1 MGRHARDEVSAR
13 DPPHPETRVPPPNE
27 ETIVRA
33 ALLRMRLVDA
43 DETPLVTLL
52 AGGVS
57 SLIARADTR
66 RGPVCVKQAL
76 PELKVAAHWSAPLER
91 SHAELDWIRQVG
103 EWLPG
108 TVPAIL
114 GEDRE
119 SHAFAMSWLEPSLH
133 PVWKLQLRDGIA
145 RPAFAAEV
153 ARRLAAIHAASAD
166 DDLLAQTFAND
177 ENFFQLRL
185 DPYFGAAARVH
196 TECASLL
203 QQLIDDTAHN
213 KRALVH
219 GDISPKNLLAGP
231 NGPVFLDAECA
242 WYGEPAFDV
251 AFCLC
256 HLLAKCLWRPQSTA
270 DFLACFDA
278 FADSYLA
285 GVTWEAAPALEA
297 RVARL
302 LAAILLARVDGKSP
316 LEYLDERGKD
326 LQRQFALARVRSPVR
341 RLAAIRDDWLSL
353 IDHSFSST
361 SS

>member
-1 MGRHARDEVSAR
+1 VTQH
-13 DPPHPETRVPPPNE
+13 TE
-27 ETIVRA
+27 ETIVRQ
-33 ALLRMRLVDA
+33 ALVRMRLIDA
-43 DETPLVTLL
+43 DDIPPITLL

-76 PELKVAAHWSAPLER
+76 PELKVAMHWSAPLER

-108 TVPAIL
+108 AVPAIL

-119 SHAFAMSWLEPSLH
+119 SHAFAMNWLEPSLH

-145 RPAFAAEV
+145 RPAFAVEV

-166 DDLLAQTFAND
+166 DDALAQTFAND

-185 DPYFGAAARVH
+185 DPYFGATARVH
-196 TECASLL
+196 GDCAPIL
-203 QQLIDDTAHN
+203 QQLIDDTASN
-213 KRALVH
+213 KRVLVH

-231 NGPVFLDAECA
+231 KGPVFLDAECA

-256 HLLAKCLWRPQSTA
+256 HLLTKCLWRPESSA
-270 DFLACFDA
+270 DFLGCFDA
-278 FADSYLA
+278 FAEAYLT
-285 GVTWEAAPALEA
+285 GVTWEAPAALEA
-297 RVARL
+297 RIARL

-316 LEYLDERGKD
+316 LEYLDERGKAM
-326 LQRQFALARVRSPVR
+326 QRQFALARVRAPVD
-341 RLAAIRDDWLSL
+341 RLAAIRNDWQSHL
-353 IDHSFSST
+353 DHSSYFSS
-361 SS
+361 

>member
-1 MGRHARDEVSAR
+1 V
-13 DPPHPETRVPPPNE
+13 TQQTE
-27 ETIVRA
+27 ETIVRN
-33 ALLRMRLVDA
+33 ALLRMRLIDT
-43 DETPLVTLL
+43 DEFPPITPL

-76 PELKVAAHWSAPLER
+76 PELKVATHWSAPLER

-108 TVPAIL
+108 VVPAIL

-119 SHAFAMSWLEPSLH
+119 LHAFAMSWLEPALH
-133 PVWKLQLRDGIA
+133 PVWKLQLRDGVV
-145 RPAFAAEV
+145 RPDFAAGV
-153 ARRLAAIHAASAD
+153 ARRLATIHAASAD
-166 DDLLAQTFAND
+166 DELLAHTFAND

-185 DPYFGAAARVH
+185 DPYFGAAARAH
-196 TECASLL
+196 SDCAPML
-203 QQLIDDTAHN
+203 QQLIADTAGN
-213 KRALVH
+213 KRTLVH

-242 WYGEPAFDV
+242 WYGDPAFDV

-256 HLLAKCLWRPQSTA
+256 HLLAKCLWRPHSTA

-278 FADSYLA
+278 FADAYLS
-285 GVTWEAAPALEA
+285 GVTWEDAAAIEA
-297 RVARL
+297 RAARL

-326 LQRQFALARVRSPVR
+326 MQRQFALERVRSPVSQ
-341 RLAAIRDDWLSL
+341 LSVIRNDWLSTL
-353 IDHSFSST
+353 HHSFLFSS
-361 SS
+361 

>member
-1 MGRHARDEVSAR
+1 M
-13 DPPHPETRVPPPNE
+13 TQQTE
-27 ETIVRA
+27 EIIVRNV
-33 ALLRMRLVDA
+33 LLRMRLIDA
-43 DETPLVTLL
+43 DEFPPITPL

-66 RGPVCVKQAL
+66 RGPLCVKQAL
-76 PELKVAAHWSAPLER
+76 PELKVATHWSAPLGR
-91 SHAELDWIRQVG
+91 SHAEIDWIRQIG
-103 EWLPG
+103 QWLPG
-108 TVPAIL
+108 AVPTIL

-119 SHAFAMSWLEPSLH
+119 SHAFAMSWLAPELH

-145 RPAFAAEV
+145 HPAFAAEV
-153 ARRLAAIHAASAD
+153 ARRLVTMHAASAD
-166 DDLLAQTFAND
+166 DHGLAQVFAND
-177 ENFFQLRL
+177 ENFFHLRL

-196 TECASLL
+196 GDCASLL
-203 QQLIDDTAHN
+203 QQLIEDTANH
-213 KRALVH
+213 KRTLVH

-231 NGPVFLDAECA
+231 QGPVFLDAECA

-278 FADSYLA
+278 FADAYLT
-285 GVTWEAAPALEA
+285 GVSWEDAAVLEA

-316 LEYLDERGKD
+316 LEYLDERSKD
-326 LQRQFALARVRSPVR
+326 VQRQFALARVRAPVT
-341 RLAAIRDDWLSL
+341 RLGAIRNDWQLTL
-353 IDHSFSST
+353 DHSLSSKFT
-361 SS
+361 

>member
-1 MGRHARDEVSAR
+1 M
-13 DPPHPETRVPPPNE
+13 TQQTE
-27 ETIVRA
+27 ETIVRN
-33 ALLRMRLVDA
+33 ALLRMRLIDA
-43 DETPLVTLL
+43 DEFPPITPL

-66 RGPVCVKQAL
+66 SGPLCVKQAL
-76 PELKVAAHWSAPLER
+76 PELKVATQWSAPLER

-103 EWLPG
+103 KWVPG
-108 TVPAIL
+108 AVPAIL

-145 RPAFAAEV
+145 HPAFAAEV
-153 ARRLAAIHAASAD
+153 AHQLAAIHAASAD
-166 DDLLAQTFAND
+166 DDALAQTFAND

-185 DPYFGAAARVH
+185 DPYFGEAARVH
-196 TECASLL
+196 GDCAPML
-203 QQLIDDTAHN
+203 QELIKDTSNN

-231 NGPVFLDAECA
+231 RGPVFLDAECA

-256 HLLAKCLWRPQSTA
+256 HLLAKCLWRPQSTD
-270 DFLACFDA
+270 DFMACFDA
-278 FADSYLA
+278 FADTYLA
-285 GVTWEAAPALEA
+285 GVSWEDAAAIEA
-297 RVARL
+297 RIARL

-316 LEYLDERGKD
+316 LEYLDQRGKD
-326 LQRQFALARVRSPVR
+326 LQRQFALSRVRAPVS
-341 RLAAIRDDWLSL
+341 RLAAIRSDWKSL
-353 IDHSFSST
+353 LDL
-361 SS
+361 